1 MIEWQGRFLYRLKM
15 NRRRR
20 ELISN
25 FLIGLDAGFFIIIM
39 ILNPDQETGAWL
51 MAVVGVVALIAA
63 LLRIPKG

>member
-1 MIEWQGRFLYRLKM
+1 M

-25 FLIGLDAGFFIIIM
+25 LLIGLDAGFFIIIM
-39 ILNPDQETGAWL
+39 ILNPDQETGTWL

>member
-1 MIEWQGRFLYRLKM
+1 M

-39 ILNPDQETGAWL
+39 ILNPDRDIGSWL
-51 MAVVGVVALIAA
+51 MGAVGVVAFIATI
-63 LLRIPKG
+63 LRIPKG